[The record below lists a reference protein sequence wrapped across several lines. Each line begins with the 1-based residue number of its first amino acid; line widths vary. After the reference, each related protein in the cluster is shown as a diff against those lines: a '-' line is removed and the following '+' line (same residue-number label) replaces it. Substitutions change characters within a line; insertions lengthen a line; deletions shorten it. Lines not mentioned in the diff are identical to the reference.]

1 MIIKNISHNDQE
13 VKAEINKLVGKSYS
27 LWERIRM
34 GGNGSP
40 RLVIAYATEAI
51 DKLLS
56 VDNRTRYCNIELR
69 PKGLILS
76 FRSRL
81 ETYACIMPYNNLTM
95 IRSTGF
101 LELTSQGNHVKLDG
115 FTNNRSA
122 KNFLRKII
130 NTKASLIEDSGG
142 DYYDYQ

>member
-1 MIIKNISHNDQE
+1 MVVKNISHNDKE
-13 VKAEINKLVGKSYS
+13 IKAEINELLGKPYS
-27 LWERIRM
+27 LWKRISM
-34 GGNGSP
+34 GGIGSP
-40 RLVIAYATEAI
+40 RLVIAYATAAI

-76 FRSRL
+76 FKSRL
-81 ETYACIMPYNNLTM
+81 ETYACIMPYSSLTM

-101 LELTSQGNHVKLDG
+101 LELTSQGVHVKLDG
-115 FTNNRSA
+115 FTNSRSA
-122 KNFLRKII
+122 QKFLRKII
-130 NTKASLIEDSGG
+130 YSKASHIESSGG

>member
-1 MIIKNISHNDQE
+1 MIIRNISHNDKE
-13 VKAEINKLVGKSYS
+13 VKADIAKLVGPSYS
-27 LWERIRM
+27 LWKRISM

-40 RLVIAYATEAI
+40 RLVIAAATEAI

-56 VDNRTRYCNIELR
+56 VDNRTRFCNLELR
-69 PKGLILS
+69 PNGLIMS

-81 ETYACIMPYNNLTM
+81 ETYAWVLPFSSLTM

-101 LELTSQGNHVKLDG
+101 LELSSHGNHVKLDG
-115 FTNNRSA
+115 FTKSRSA
-122 KNFLRKII
+122 QKFLRKII
-130 NTKASLIEDSGG
+130 NAKAAVIESSGG